1 MSGKNLAIVLNT
13 RVLFPEAQVEMDND
27 GQVIIY
33 TGVYGEDFENG
44 GYWVDARGSDHPR
57 QEKETT

>member
-44 GYWVDARGSDHPR
+44 GYWIDARGS
-57 QEKETT
+57 EKETK